1 MNYLFPSPPARPP
14 PPARTASSS
23 SAQSHQ
29 TGIIKEHWNDLPN
42 DFTPSASRS
51 VSRTGT
57 PLSRNGNGPPA
68 ATDGTGDSPDF
79 DSLISLLLSAP
90 TSLSANETKLLASKV
105 QKNIATITPEQ
116 KSSVG
121 YIIQAVAIDRS
132 ESPAWGRQQV
142 VDFMMREKGICAWAI
157 AVRKLVE
164 SVL

>member
-1 MNYLFPSPPARPP
+1 MSYFSPSPPARPTP
-14 PPARTASSS
+14 PVRSP

-29 TGIIKEHWNDLPN
+29 TGVIKEHWNDLPN

-57 PLSRNGNGPPA
+57 PLSRNGYGLPA
-68 ATDGTGDSPDF
+68 ATDGSGDSSDF
-79 DSLISLLLSAP
+79 DNLISSLLSSP
-90 TSLSANETKLLASKV
+90 TSLSANEIKLLASKV
-105 QKNIATITPEQ
+105 QKNMVTITPEQ

-142 VDFMMREKGICAWAI
+142 VDFMMREKGVSGWAI

>member
-1 MNYLFPSPPARPP
+1 MSFLSPSPPARPP

-42 DFTPSASRS
+42 DFTPSTSRN

-57 PLSRNGNGPPA
+57 PLSRNGYGPLVA
-68 ATDGTGDSPDF
+68 GDGSGDSPDF
-79 DSLISLLLSAP
+79 DNLISSLFSAP
-90 TSLSANETKLLASKV
+90 TSLSANEAKLLASKV
-105 QKNIATITPEQ
+105 QKNVASITPEQ
-116 KSSVG
+116 KNSVG
-121 YIIQAVAIDRS
+121 YIIQAVAIDRG

-142 VDFMMREKGICAWAI
+142 VDLMMREKGVSGWAI
-157 AVRKLVE
+157 AIRKLVE